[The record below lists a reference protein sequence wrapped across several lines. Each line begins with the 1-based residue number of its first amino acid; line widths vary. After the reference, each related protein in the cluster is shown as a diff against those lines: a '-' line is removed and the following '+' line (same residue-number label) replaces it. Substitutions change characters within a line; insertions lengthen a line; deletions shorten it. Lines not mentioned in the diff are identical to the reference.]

1 MLSALTIETFL
12 LARYAESGADG
23 TLNVLGGGITMLVKP
38 QEQPMAQ
45 FCVGATLLAAGEREA
60 WPVWCRVF
68 NPAGEQVLELGM
80 TANVPDGP
88 VTRRIPIAFTVS
100 GQFETYGEWR
110 VELATSD
117 DLRVARLELIDVL

>member
-38 QEQPMAQ
+38 PAQPVGQ
-45 FCVGATLLAAGEREA
+45 LCVGATLLAAGDRAE

-68 NPAGEQVLELGM
+68 NPAGERMLELGM
-80 TANVPDGP
+80 TANVSDGP
-88 VTRRIPIAFTVS
+88 GTRRIPIAFTIS

-110 VELATSD
+110 VELSTGD
-117 DLRVARLELIDVL
+117 DLRVARLELVPGL